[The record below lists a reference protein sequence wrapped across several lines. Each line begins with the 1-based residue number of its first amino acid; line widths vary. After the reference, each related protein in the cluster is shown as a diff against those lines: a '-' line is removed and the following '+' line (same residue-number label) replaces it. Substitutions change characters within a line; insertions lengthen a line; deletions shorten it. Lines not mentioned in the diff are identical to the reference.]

1 LTDFGAKRV
10 TIAVWGESRDC
21 FSGCLGDN
29 MKVLITVDEMSSD
42 NVCIRAAVD
51 RPWPAG
57 TLFCLLHVFNPYP
70 FTAAPIIQ
78 LRLKDRVVQN
88 LEAAIKPLRNAGW
101 DSITEIIAGSARR
114 DINRFAKEWGAD
126 LILVGCNDVGDF
138 GRLLLGSTARSVV
151 RHAPCSV
158 EVVRP
163 HRERAQDAGRDTG
176 MRILV
181 ATDGSDCSVAAL
193 HSVANRPWPEES
205 VAKIISVPE
214 FILFK
219 DPSFLEKHEAK
230 DLGQASIDDAKSCVT
245 AGAKILSG
253 SALRFSSD
261 VPTFEERPYRVI
273 LYEAESWQ
281 TDLIV
286 VGSHGRSGFDR
297 VVMGS
302 VSEAVAL
309 HATCSVE
316 VIRPKDAN

>member
-1 LTDFGAKRV
+1 MKIL
-10 TIAVWGESRDC
+10 IACDGMTSEVACAQAAAMRQWP
-21 FSGCLGDN
+21 SGSC
-29 MKVLITVDEMSSD
+29 
-42 NVCIRAAVD
+42 
-51 RPWPAG
+51 
-57 TLFCLLHVFNPYP
+57 FCLLNVFNPYP

-78 LRLKDRVVQN
+78 LRLKDRVMQN
-88 LEAAIKPLRNAGW
+88 LEAAVKPLRTAGW
-101 DSITEIIAGSARR
+101 NSITEIIAGSARR
-114 DINRFAKEWGAD
+114 DINRFAKEWRAD
-126 LILVGCNDVGDF
+126 LVMVGCNDLSDL

-163 HRERAQDAGRDTG
+163 HPGSAGDAARHTG
-176 MRILV
+176 MRILI

-219 DPSFLEKHEAK
+219 DPSYLEKHEVK
-230 DLGQASIDDAKSCVT
+230 DLGQASTDEAKSCVT

-253 SALRFSSD
+253 SALKFSSE

-273 LYEAESWQ
+273 LHEAESWHA
-281 TDLIV
+281 DLIV

-316 VIRPKDAN
+316 VIRPKEAS

>member
-1 LTDFGAKRV
+1 MKILIACDGTTSEVACAQAAAK
-10 TIAVWGESRDC
+10 
-21 FSGCLGDN
+21 
-29 MKVLITVDEMSSD
+29 
-42 NVCIRAAVD
+42 
-51 RPWPAG
+51 RPWPSG
-57 TLFCLLHVFNPYP
+57 SCFCLLNVFNPYP

-78 LRLKDRVVQN
+78 LRLKDSAMQN
-88 LEAAIKPLRNAGW
+88 LEAAGKPLRNARW
-101 DSITEIIAGSARR
+101 NSITEIIAGSARR
-114 DINRFAKEWGAD
+114 DINRFAKEWRAD
-126 LILVGCNDVGDF
+126 LVMIGCNDLSDL

-163 HRERAQDAGRDTG
+163 HRGGAEDAARHTG
-176 MRILV
+176 MRILI
-181 ATDGSDCSVAAL
+181 ATDGSDCSVASL

-205 VAKIISVPE
+205 VTKIISVPE

-219 DPSFLEKHEAK
+219 DPSFLDKHEAK
-230 DLGQASIDDAKSCVT
+230 DLGQASIDDAKACVT
-245 AGAKILSG
+245 VGAKILSG
-253 SALRFSSD
+253 SALQFSSE

-273 LYEAESWQ
+273 LNEAESWHA
-281 TDLIV
+281 DLIV

-316 VIRPKDAN
+316 VIRPKEAS

>member
-1 LTDFGAKRV
+1 L
-10 TIAVWGESRDC
+10 
-21 FSGCLGDN
+21 N
-29 MKVLITVDEMSSD
+29 
-42 NVCIRAAVD
+42 
-51 RPWPAG
+51 
-57 TLFCLLHVFNPYP
+57 VFNPFP

-78 LRLKDRVVQN
+78 VRLKDRVAQN
-88 LEAAIKPLRNAGW
+88 LDAAVKPLRNAGW
-101 DSITEIIAGSARR
+101 NSSTEVIAGSLRR
-114 DINRFAKEWGAD
+114 DINRFAREWHAD
-126 LILVGCNDVGDF
+126 LVMVGCNDLSDL

-158 EVVRP
+158 EVVRSP
-163 HRERAQDAGRDTG
+163 GGGTEGAARRVGT
-176 MRILV
+176 RILV

-193 HSVANRPWPEES
+193 HSVANRPWPEAS
-205 VAKIISVPE
+205 VAKIISIPE

-219 DPSFLEKHEAK
+219 DPSYLEKHEAH
-230 DLGQASIDDAKSCVT
+230 DLGQASIDDAKSCAA

-253 SALRFSSD
+253 SALKFSSD

-273 LYEAESWQ
+273 LNEAQSWHA
-281 TDLIV
+281 DLFV

-316 VIRPKDAN
+316 VIRPTEGG

>member
-1 LTDFGAKRV
+1 
-10 TIAVWGESRDC
+10 
-21 FSGCLGDN
+21 
-29 MKVLITVDEMSSD
+29 MKVLIAVDAVSSD
-42 NVCIRAAVD
+42 NVCIRAAVE
-51 RPWPAG
+51 RPWPAS
-57 TLFCLLHVFNPYP
+57 TLFCLLHIFNPYP

-78 LRLKDRVVQN
+78 LRLKDRVVQK
-88 LEAAIKPLRNAGW
+88 LEAAIKPLHNAGW

-114 DINRFAKEWGAD
+114 DINRFAKEWRAE
-126 LILVGCNDVGDF
+126 LILVGCNDLGDF

-163 HRERAQDAGRDTG
+163 HRERAEDAARHAGL
-176 MRILV
+176 RILV

-193 HSVANRPWPEES
+193 HSVANRVWPVGS
-205 VAKIISVPE
+205 VAKVISIPE

-219 DPSFLEKHEAK
+219 DPSYLEKHEAK
-230 DLGQASIDDAKSCVT
+230 ELGQASIDEAKSCVT
-245 AGAKILSG
+245 AGAKILST
-253 SALRFSSD
+253 SALKLYSE

-273 LYEAESWQ
+273 LNEADTWNA
-281 TDLIV
+281 DLIV

-309 HATCSVE
+309 HSRCSVE
-316 VIRPKDAN
+316 VIRQSEAS